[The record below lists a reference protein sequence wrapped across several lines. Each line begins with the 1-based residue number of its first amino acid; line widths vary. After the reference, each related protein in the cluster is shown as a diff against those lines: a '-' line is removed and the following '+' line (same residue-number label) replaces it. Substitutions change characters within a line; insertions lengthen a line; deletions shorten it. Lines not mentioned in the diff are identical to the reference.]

1 MKLGD
6 VFYSVMQKD
15 NCPFEKPRIT
25 KFVVEKI
32 FSENC
37 THPIVATKTDKWGRH
52 YCFKENQIY
61 STYEEAIPEKNE
73 KLEKIRQW
81 EKDRQE
87 WNAKIFE
94 EQRKKEELEKNKKAI
109 ECLEEIITILENDP
123 HEIFKGCED
132 YYEGRTLI
140 DAYYV
145 EKYIEQKIS
154 ELENPKKTSQNP

>member
-1 MKLGD
+1 MQVGD

-25 KFVVEKI
+25 KFVIDKI
-32 FSENC
+32 FTANC

-52 YCFKENQIY
+52 YCFKESQVY
-61 STYEEAIPEKNE
+61 STYEDAIPEKNE

-94 EQRKKEELEKNKKAI
+94 EQRKREDLEKKQIAIDVLKDLKKYACLKICFVSLDEQYRFYDYIDNKIK
-109 ECLEEIITILENDP
+109 EL
-123 HEIFKGCED
+123 KG
-132 YYEGRTLI
+132 G
-140 DAYYV
+140 
-145 EKYIEQKIS
+145 
-154 ELENPKKTSQNP
+154 